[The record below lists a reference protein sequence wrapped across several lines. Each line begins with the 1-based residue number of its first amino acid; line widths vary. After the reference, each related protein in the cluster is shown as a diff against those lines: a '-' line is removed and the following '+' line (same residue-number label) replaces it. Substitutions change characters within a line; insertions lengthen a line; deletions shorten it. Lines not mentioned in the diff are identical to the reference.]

1 VPRTGRRPGPGR
13 TRAKILA
20 SARTQFAN
28 VGFEAATVRAIAAEA
43 RVDPA
48 LILHY
53 FESKDALFRTA
64 VAFPLNPAEFVPRL
78 LAPGVN
84 GLGDRLVHFFIETW
98 DSPAGRPLLALIR
111 SVVANAEAAA
121 LLREFVRREVLGR
134 LATALEIDQ
143 PELRTSLA
151 ASTLIGAAM
160 MRYVVELE
168 PIAKA
173 SPEELAAWLGPTI
186 QRYLTAPDFKPV
198 TRTKRGGAGTAP
210 PRRKPRARPSASRQ
224 PARTIPARPES
235 PRRRGR

>member
-1 VPRTGRRPGPGR
+1 M
-13 TRAKILA
+13 
-20 SARTQFAN
+20 
-28 VGFEAATVRAIAAEA
+28 GFEAATVRAIAADA
-43 RVDPA
+43 HVDPA

-143 PELRTSLA
+143 PELRTSLT
-151 ASTLIGAAM
+151 ASALIGVAM

-168 PIAKA
+168 PIARA
-173 SPEELAAWLGPTI
+173 SPQELAAWLGPTI
-186 QRYLTAPDFKPV
+186 QRYLTTPDLKPV
-198 TRTKRGGAGTAP
+198 TRTKRGGAT
-210 PRRKPRARPSASRQ
+210 
-224 PARTIPARPES
+224 
-235 PRRRGR
+235 

>member
-1 VPRTGRRPGPGR
+1 M
-13 TRAKILA
+13 
-20 SARTQFAN
+20 
-28 VGFEAATVRAIAAEA
+28 
-43 RVDPA
+43 DPA

-111 SVVANAEAAA
+111 SVVANPEAAA

-134 LATALEIDQ
+134 LATALEVDQ

-151 ASTLIGAAM
+151 ASTLIGVAM
-160 MRYVVELE
+160 MRYVVELK

-186 QRYLTAPDFKPV
+186 QRYLTTPDLKPV
-198 TRTKRGGAGTAP
+198 TRRKRAARASAG
-210 PRRKPRARPSASRQ
+210 
-224 PARTIPARPES
+224 
-235 PRRRGR
+235 